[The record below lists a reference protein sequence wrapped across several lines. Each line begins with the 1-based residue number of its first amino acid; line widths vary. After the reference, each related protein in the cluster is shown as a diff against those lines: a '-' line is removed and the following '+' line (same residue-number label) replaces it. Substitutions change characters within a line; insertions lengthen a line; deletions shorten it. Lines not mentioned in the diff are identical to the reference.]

1 MASRYK
7 AFWYEDLGPRGDLT
21 TKWFLDRPSRRVE
34 GRIFAREP
42 VVASG
47 VAHAVA
53 MLREKK
59 VRVTSHATDGH
70 KVPRNHSLVKFHGP
84 ARGVLAAERVVLNI
98 LGRMCAIATTTRRL
112 QEKVAKANSACTVAG
127 TRKTTPGFRA
137 YEKEAIR
144 HGGGDPHRFGLYDM
158 ILVKDNHRALVD
170 DLGVAIARVQ
180 KKAKGLAVE
189 VEVESVDDARTAAEA
204 GVDWILIDNQTPAA
218 ARRIAKAARDVE
230 PDVRIEVSGRLDETS
245 LVKYAP
251 FADRLSLG
259 MLTHSVDAAD
269 VTLEV
274 KRSR

>member
-21 TKWFLDRPSRRVE
+21 SKWFLDKPGQRVE

-47 VAHAVA
+47 VNHAVA
-53 MLREKK
+53 ILREKK
-59 VRVTSHATDGH
+59 VRVASHATDGH
-70 KVPRNHSLVKFHGP
+70 KVPKNHSLVKFHGP
-84 ARGVLAAERVVLNI
+84 ARGVLAAERLVLNI

-112 QEKVAKANSACTVAG
+112 QDKAAKANPKCRVAG

-144 HGGGDPHRFGLYDM
+144 HGGGEPHRFGLYDA

-170 DLGVAIARVQ
+170 DLGAAIEHVM
-180 KKAKGLAVE
+180 KKAKGLPVE
-189 VEVESVDDARTAAEA
+189 VEVESVGDARLAAEA

-218 ARRIAKAARDVE
+218 ARRIAKAARDVD
-230 PDVRIEVSGRLDETS
+230 PDVRVEASGGLDEKN
-245 LVKYAP
+245 LAKYAP

-259 MLTHSVDAAD
+259 LLTHSVDAVD
-269 VTLEV
+269 VTLEI
-274 KRSR
+274 KGRR

>member
-21 TKWFLDRPSRRVE
+21 TKWFLDNPGQRVE

-47 VAHAVA
+47 VNHAVA
-53 MLREKK
+53 ILRERK
-59 VRVTSHATDGH
+59 VRVSSHATDGH
-70 KVPRNHSLVKFHGP
+70 KIPQNHSLIKFHGP
-84 ARGVLAAERVVLNI
+84 ARGVLAAERLVLNL
-98 LGRMCAIATTTRRL
+98 LGRMCAIAATTRRL
-112 QEKVAKANSACTVAG
+112 QEKVADVNPKCRVAG

-144 HGGGDPHRFGLYDM
+144 HGGGEPHRFGLYDAV
-158 ILVKDNHRALVD
+158 LVKDNHRALVD
-170 DLGVAIARVQ
+170 DLGAATERVVN
-180 KKAKGLAVE
+180 KAKGIPVE
-189 VEVESVDDARTAAEA
+189 VEVESVDDARTAAQA
-204 GVDWILIDNQTPAA
+204 GVDWVLIDNQTPAA
-218 ARRIAKAARDVE
+218 ARRIATAARDVD
-230 PDVRIEVSGRLDETS
+230 PDVRIEVSGGLDEKS

-259 MLTHSVDAAD
+259 LLTHSVDAVD

-274 KRSR
+274 KPRR

>member
-1 MASRYK
+1 MVSRYK

-21 TKWFLDRPSRRVE
+21 TKWFFDKPGKRVE
-34 GRIFAREP
+34 GRVFAREP

-47 VAHAVA
+47 VGHAVA

-70 KVPRNHSLVKFHGP
+70 KVPKNHSLLKFHGP
-84 ARGVLAAERVVLNI
+84 ARGVLAAERVILNI

-112 QEKVAKANSACTVAG
+112 QEKVAKVNPKCRVAG

-144 HGGGDPHRFGLYDM
+144 HGGGEPHRFGLYDAV
-158 ILVKDNHRALVD
+158 LVKDNHRALVD
-170 DLGVAIARVQ
+170 DLGAAIGRVTR
-180 KKAKGLAVE
+180 KAKGVPVE

-218 ARRIAKAARDVE
+218 ARRIAKTARDVD
-230 PDVRIEVSGRLDETS
+230 PAVRIEVSGGLDEKT

-259 MLTHSVDAAD
+259 MLTHSVDAVD
-269 VTLEV
+269 VTLEL
-274 KRSR
+274 KASR